1 MCIPAFLYPQARV
14 SEEPAAMPIPDNAKG
29 FPVIE
34 DAFIKQARLRLMIG
48 MMNQTMG
55 NRQNPF
61 RVRRTTTNTG
71 VNTPL
76 SDLSA
81 QQQQPGLSEQQVQD
95 SGSQFG
101 QFGQSGN
108 P

>member
-1 MCIPAFLYPQARV
+1 
-14 SEEPAAMPIPDNAKG
+14 MPIPDNAKG

-61 RVRRTTTNTG
+61 RPPQTTVNRNPNTG
-71 VNTPL
+71 L

-81 QQQQPGLSEQQVQD
+81 TPQQPGLSQQQVQD

-101 QFGQSGN
+101 N